1 MIAFAPKAVA
11 DTDESCG
18 GRLGLGVNYPGLGV
32 RYCFSRHV
40 SAEVRGQMELI
51 DSKVH
56 ASAYG
61 GRLYWS
67 VGQFGRLLPYVCA
80 EGDYGGFDDGTSKA
94 SGYLGGLFAGLEYFP
109 WRRFSVQV
117 DFGPAY
123 VSLTGDSATTS
134 SLHYILSFGLTYYL
148 GQPPRPASESSAMAP
163 SAAEQVTPAS
173 EAPAAKPAEPPS
185 GGMNVAVADLSAQG
199 VSASDAAVI
208 TDMIR
213 SVIVKFGKFNVVE
226 KANMDRILS
235 EQAFQQTG
243 CTSAECAV
251 KLGKLLNAQGIV
263 VGTFGK
269 LLGRYLVSVRLV
281 DVETG
286 QAVVADEAKGDTV
299 DEIENAVDGM
309 VVRMAAA
316 ANK

>member
-1 MIAFAPKAVA
+1 MSASVRLAGLVLAFQLAGCATIISGTNQTIKVASNPSGAAIFMDGVQVGKTPVNLYVTRASMHKLILKMDGYDDFHQPLDGSLGGAFLYADAPLVLVGGVGLVTGLVDYLTGAAYVMSPDNVMAVMVTPGPGSTARTVAGPAVA
-11 DTDESCG
+11 APT
-18 GRLGLGVNYPGLGV
+18 
-32 RYCFSRHV
+32 
-40 SAEVRGQMELI
+40 RG
-51 DSKVH
+51 K
-56 ASAYG
+56 Y
-61 GRLYWS
+61 R
-67 VGQFGRLLPYVCA
+67 
-80 EGDYGGFDDGTSKA
+80 T
-94 SGYLGGLFAGLEYFP
+94 
-109 WRRFSVQV
+109 
-117 DFGPAY
+117 
-123 VSLTGDSATTS
+123 
-134 SLHYILSFGLTYYL
+134 
-148 GQPPRPASESSAMAP
+148 
-163 SAAEQVTPAS
+163 
-173 EAPAAKPAEPPS
+173 
-185 GGMNVAVADLSAQG
+185 VAVAEFDAQG
-199 VSASDAAVI
+199 VSSTDAAVI
-208 TDMIR
+208 AEMLRNRLVNKGGFT
-213 SVIVKFGKFNVVE
+213 VIE
-226 KANMDRILS
+226 KKNMEKVLS